1 MMRDPI
7 IKTTTN
13 DYGIT
18 VNKTCMSCAHKQFT
32 RSNGKRRCGIT
43 LKEHDRYDLC
53 DKWAMSEAMKEAGS
67 GRGEVRNIKSKKV
80 INI

>member
-13 DYGIT
+13 DYGIP

-43 LKEHDRYDLC
+43 LKEHDRYDVC
-53 DKWAMSEAMKEAGS
+53 GKWAMSEQLQRAGS
-67 GRGEVRNIKSKKV
+67 GQGEVRNIKTGRV
-80 INI
+80 II